1 MIGSV
6 TLGEQR
12 IRRVRPLRVVLDELV
27 FAGDVLT
34 SERLEVAVSAWHL
47 EPQRSE
53 R

>member
-1 MIGSV
+1 MV

-12 IRRVRPLRVVLDELV
+12 IRRVRPLRVVLDGLV
-27 FAGDVLT
+27 LAGEVFT
-34 SERLEVAVSAWHL
+34 NERPEVAASARHL